1 MTQTYEDF
9 SKFGKEMADTGLK
22 SFATLSKS
30 AQAIAVEATEY
41 TKKSFE
47 SGNAFVEK
55 LIGAKSI
62 ESAMEIQTDYVKS
75 SYESFVAEATKMGE
89 LYVELAKDAYKPFEG
104 LVAKAN

>member
-47 SGNAFVEK
+47 NGNAFVEK

-62 ESAMEIQTDYVKS
+62 ESAMEIQTDYVKL